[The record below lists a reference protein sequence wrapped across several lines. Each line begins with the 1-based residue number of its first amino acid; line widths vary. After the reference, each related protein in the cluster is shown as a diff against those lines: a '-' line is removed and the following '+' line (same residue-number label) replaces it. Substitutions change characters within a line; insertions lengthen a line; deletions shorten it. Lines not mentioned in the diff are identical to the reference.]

1 MLGTSHKSSY
11 VSSQLPYITG
21 DAWKLFLIG
30 ISMKHQYVTGI
41 TDTSVPD
48 CCRLP
53 ESLNQAEELA
63 CSEE

>member
-1 MLGTSHKSSY
+1 
-11 VSSQLPYITG
+11 
-21 DAWKLFLIG
+21 
-30 ISMKHQYVTGI
+30 MKHQYVTGI
-41 TDTSVPD
+41 ADTNVPD